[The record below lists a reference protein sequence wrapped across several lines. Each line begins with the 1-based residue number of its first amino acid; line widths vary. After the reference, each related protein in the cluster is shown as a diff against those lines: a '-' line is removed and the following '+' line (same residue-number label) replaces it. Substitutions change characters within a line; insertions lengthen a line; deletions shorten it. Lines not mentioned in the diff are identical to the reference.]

1 VDGVQIGTRVSIH
14 GDWSV
19 THVVG
24 DLDMASAPALR
35 ATVLQQLDDG
45 WTHLVLDLTG
55 SDFIDSSGV
64 GVIVG
69 FLRRIRSRAGQLEL
83 VVPLPEQ
90 RRIFELC
97 ELDRIFTLHA
107 DLEAAVA
114 PAVPPAPVAAPAADG
129 NTP

>member
-1 VDGVQIGTRVSIH
+1 MQIGTRVSVQ

-24 DLDMASAPALR
+24 DLDMASGPSLR
-35 ATVLQQLDDG
+35 AAALQQLDDG
-45 WTHLVLDLTG
+45 WDQLVLDLTG
-55 SDFIDSSGV
+55 CDFIDSSGV

-69 FLRRIRSRAGQLEL
+69 LLRRIHSRDGRLEL

-97 ELDRIFTLHA
+97 RLDRIFALHA
-107 DLEAAVA
+107 DLDAAMAAA
-114 PAVPPAPVAAPAADG
+114 PPVVVPAADG